1 MFFRRHFYTLAVFTF
16 GCSFEI
22 YDHRDRINKAKILW
36 QYKILERFALG
47 RRRKYIHSFINS
59 LVDQEYMRKYTFCT
73 GIQLKSSKRCWQRDK
88 SSDCYM
94 QRRPRAKGK
103 ECACPS
109 MCVCVCVQ
117 VLVFTLCKRIRW
129 WAGKTHTHTQ
139 TDCDW
144 TYTNMCAVQANRRAR
159 NLSTTASAGRL
170 QMCSRWAGAAEYYWA
185 DRLRL
190 PSN

>member
-16 GCSFEI
+16 GCSFKI
-22 YDHRDRINKAKILW
+22 YDHRHRINKAKILW
-36 QYKILERFALG
+36 QYKVLERFALG

-59 LVDQEYMRKYTFCT
+59 LVDQEYMRKYTFCK

-109 MCVCVCVQ
+109 MCVWVCVQ
-117 VLVFTLCKRIRW
+117 VLVFTLCKRVRW
-129 WAGKTHTHTQ
+129 WAGKTHT
-139 TDCDW
+139 
-144 TYTNMCAVQANRRAR
+144 YTN
-159 NLSTTASAGRL
+159 
-170 QMCSRWAGAAEYYWA
+170 
-185 DRLRL
+185 RLRL
-190 PSN
+190 DLHQHVCCAGKQEGKEPKYNRQRGTTSDG